1 MRMRMLAVVS
11 AVVGLSW
18 TGGAHADEIYYKW
31 QDDKGQWHYANAA
44 NPSAVKM
51 YDLSG
56 VESPAVEAKPP
67 ATAESG
73 AAAAIERYKLRQE
86 ARRVLREIREIDGF
100 FEEVRARE
108 LERFDSYSVRE
119 ILSDL
124 QIADLATE
132 LRGRRALLFAELD
145 RLEAEEQELADGD
158 RGHMARLAP
167 LRQPPPGW

>member
-1 MRMRMLAVVS
+1 MQIVTLVS
-11 AVVGLSW
+11 AVVGLLRM
-18 TGGAHADEIYYKW
+18 GGMTHADEIYYKW

-51 YDLSG
+51 FDLSG

-67 ATAESG
+67 TTAGSG
-73 AAAAIERYKLRQE
+73 ASAAIARYKLRQE
-86 ARRVLREIREIDGF
+86 ARRVLREIREINGF

-132 LRGRRALLFAELD
+132 LRGRRADLFAELE
-145 RLEAEEQELADGD
+145 RLEAEEQELAGDD

-167 LRQPPPGW
+167 LRQALPGW